1 MHPLVNEIEKL
12 SESEIEQK
20 INDLSKKY
28 YMTRNFQLQEQ
39 IIMVLEDYRAALSK
53 KQQAALQAAIDNR
66 NKGLDKLINID

>member
-1 MHPLVNEIEKL
+1 MHPLVTEIEKL

-20 INDLSKKY
+20 IHDLSKKY